1 MKCSYFYDCT
11 ISNKSTRNDRTL
23 LSVRRHCFR
32 DDRIKRFLL
41 SKKYQPRNTPEKSKL
56 SKSEARERL
65 SRFQKYIGLAFFV
78 SAFFGIYLLATDK
91 SLWLL
96 AVSHAYGL
104 VAICVIDIGLG
115 VANLISDRRIIIP
128 SL

>member
-1 MKCSYFYDCT
+1 M
-11 ISNKSTRNDRTL
+11 NKRYPSPKTE
-23 LSVRRHCFR
+23 
-32 DDRIKRFLL
+32 
-41 SKKYQPRNTPEKSKL
+41 EKAKL

-91 SLWLL
+91 SLWLQ

-115 VANLISDRRIIIP
+115 IGNLISDRRIIIT
-128 SL
+128 SLGWAALTFILQVVDIASSSQYHLAIPAFAAYLF